1 MLWVVIGHS
10 PLGIPGEGP
19 EWENILYNF
28 AYSFHM
34 PLFML
39 VSGWLFYLTRLKYKE
54 NTPHWTY
61 DKIVK
66 DKAIRLLLPG
76 LVFSIVAFVVKL
88 AFPGEVSRQ
97 TDLSFS
103 NILHA
108 YLYPYDNPL
117 RELWFIAILFG
128 LMIMAPLWKSIVNS
142 KWFIRWGVVMLLSVL
157 YFWHPNVEFLCIGRV
172 LGYAIWFYLG
182 FLVSKDNIV
191 EKVFCKNVWM
201 TIVVGIV
208 IYMLGIYTNPFITTI
223 GGIILSFGIAL
234 IAQKYSALHNSWF
247 VCASCNF
254 EANRESK

>member
-1 MLWVVIGHS
+1 
-10 PLGIPGEGP
+10 
-19 EWENILYNF
+19 
-28 AYSFHM
+28 
-34 PLFML
+34 
-39 VSGWLFYLTRLKYKE
+39 
-54 NTPHWTY
+54 
-61 DKIVK
+61 
-66 DKAIRLLLPG
+66 
-76 LVFSIVAFVVKL
+76 
-88 AFPGEVSRQ
+88 
-97 TDLSFS
+97 
-103 NILHA
+103 
-108 YLYPYDNPL
+108 
-117 RELWFIAILFG
+117 
-128 LMIMAPLWKSIVNS
+128 
-142 KWFIRWGVVMLLSVL
+142 MLLSVL